1 MHLTLLAADRTRIAA
16 LRPLL
21 AGAEKAGAMGS
32 FGENLRRERDVR
44 GVSLREIAE
53 GTKISVRFL
62 QALEEDRLEVLPGGL
77 FPRAFVRQYALFL
90 GLDPERTVNDFVAA
104 HGEAPPE
111 RRMAPAPERRPSGV
125 ARPGLP
131 RRRGGPGRRPHAPA
145 RGRAERARPEPTP
158 STVAAAPAVLPTDRV
173 YPSPSLAPA
182 SAAAGDSLV
191 LTMTAQQDCWVEVRA
206 DGETV
211 INRVLAEGESQ
222 TLEARGEIVLSVGN
236 AGGLS
241 IRVNDRPALPL
252 GRSGEVRKN
261 IVITRQNLPSLVDE
275 DGAAAP
281 DGHSG

>member
-1 MHLTLLAADRTRIAA
+1 
-16 LRPLL
+16 
-21 AGAEKAGAMGS
+21 MGS
-32 FGENLRRERDVR
+32 FGEKLRRERELR
-44 GVSLREIAE
+44 GISLREIAD

-62 QALEEDRLEVLPGGL
+62 QALEDDRVEVLPGGL
-77 FPRAFVRQYALFL
+77 FPRAFVKQYALFL
-90 GLDPERTVNDFVAA
+90 GLDVERTVADFVAV

-111 RRMAPAPERRPSGV
+111 RRAAPPPARRIRVSLGQVFLAAV
-125 ARPGLP
+125 AVLAIALTF
-131 RRRGGPGRRPHAPA
+131 RRGGE
-145 RGRAERARPEPTP
+145 AERARPEPTP
-158 STVAAAPAVLPTDRV
+158 TPVAAAPAVLPTDRV
-173 YPSPSLAPA
+173 YPSPTVAPV

-211 INRVLAEGESQ
+211 VNRVLAEGESQ
-222 TLEARGEIVLSVGN
+222 TFEARGEIVLSVGN

-261 IVITRQNLPSLVDE
+261 IVITRQNLPSLVQQ
-275 DGAAAP
+275 DGATEP

>member
-1 MHLTLLAADRTRIAA
+1 
-16 LRPLL
+16 
-21 AGAEKAGAMGS
+21 MGS
-32 FGENLRRERDVR
+32 FGEKLRKERELR
-44 GVSLREIAE
+44 GISLREIAE

-62 QALEEDRLEVLPGGL
+62 QALEGDRVEVLPGGL
-77 FPRAFVRQYALFL
+77 FPRAFVKQYALFL
-90 GLDPERTVNDFVAA
+90 GLDVERTVADFVAV

-111 RRMAPAPERRPSGV
+111 RRAAPAPARRLPVSLGQVFLAAV
-125 ARPGLP
+125 AVLAIALTF
-131 RRRGGPGRRPHAPA
+131 RRGNE
-145 RGRAERARPEPTP
+145 AERAKAQPTP
-158 STVAAAPAVLPTDRV
+158 TPIAAAPAVLPTDRV
-173 YPSPSLAPA
+173 YPSPTVAPV

-211 INRVLAEGESQ
+211 VNRVLAEGESQ
-222 TLEARGEIVLSVGN
+222 TFEARGEIVLSVGN

-261 IVITRQNLPSLVDE
+261 IVITRQNLPSLVQP
-275 DGAAAP
+275 DGAPEP

>member
-1 MHLTLLAADRTRIAA
+1 
-16 LRPLL
+16 
-21 AGAEKAGAMGS
+21 MGS

-90 GLDPERTVNDFVAA
+90 GLDPEKLVTDFVAA
-104 HGEAPPE
+104 HGDT
-111 RRMAPAPERRPSGV
+111 PAPERRFVP
-125 ARPGLP
+125 PP
-131 RRRGGPGRRPHAPA
+131 ERRPPLSL
-145 RGRAERARPEPTP
+145 GRVFLAAVAVVAIGLTLRHGREERARVQPPPPTIP
-158 STVAAAPAVLPTDRV
+158 AAPAVLPTDRV
-173 YPSPSLAPA
+173 YPSPAEAPA
-182 SAAAGDSLV
+182 AASADTADGLV

-206 DGETV
+206 DGATV

-222 TLEARGEIVLSVGN
+222 RLEARGEIVLSVGN

-261 IVITRQNLPSLVDE
+261 IVITRQNLPSLVQQ

>member
-1 MHLTLLAADRTRIAA
+1 
-16 LRPLL
+16 LL

-62 QALEEDRLEVLPGGL
+62 QALEEDRIEVLPGGI

-90 GLDPERTVNDFVAA
+90 GLDPDKAVTDFVAA

-111 RRMAPAPERRPSGV
+111 RKVVPPPARRVRVSLGHAFLAVV
-125 ARPGLP
+125 AVLAVALTL
-131 RRRGGPGRRPHAPA
+131 RRGGE
-145 RGRAERARPEPTP
+145 AERARPEATPTA
-158 STVAAAPAVLPTDRV
+158 VAAAPAVLPTDRV

-182 SAAAGDSLV
+182 ETAAGDSLV

-261 IVITRQNLPSLVDE
+261 IVITRQNLPSLVEGDAE
-275 DGAAAP
+275 AAP

>member
-1 MHLTLLAADRTRIAA
+1 
-16 LRPLL
+16 
-21 AGAEKAGAMGS
+21 MGS

-62 QALEEDRLEVLPGGL
+62 QALEEDRLDVLPGGL

-90 GLDPERTVNDFVAA
+90 GLDPEKVVTEFVAA
-104 HGEAPPE
+104 HGQPTVPE
-111 RRMAPAPERRPSGV
+111 RKIAPAPERRARLSLGRVFLAVV
-125 ARPGLP
+125 AVLAVVLTF
-131 RRRGGPGRRPHAPA
+131 RRGREPEA
-145 RGRAERARPEPTP
+145 ARPEPTP
-158 STVAAAPAVLPTDRV
+158 TAVAAAPAVLPTDRV
-173 YPSPSLAPA
+173 YPSPELVP
-182 SAAAGDSLV
+182 AAAEAGDGLV

-206 DGETV
+206 DGTTV
-211 INRVLAEGESQ
+211 MNRVLAEGESQ
-222 TLEARGEIVLSVGN
+222 RLEARGEIVLSVGN

-261 IVITRQNLPSLVDE
+261 IVITRQNLPSLVE
-275 DGAAAP
+275 QDGAADP

>member
-1 MHLTLLAADRTRIAA
+1 
-16 LRPLL
+16 
-21 AGAEKAGAMGS
+21 MGS

-44 GVSLREIAE
+44 GISLREIAE

-62 QALEEDRLEVLPGGL
+62 QALEEDRIDVLPGGL

-90 GLDPERTVNDFVAA
+90 GLDPEKTVTDFVAA
-104 HGEAPPE
+104 HGEAIPE
-111 RRMAPAPERRPSGV
+111 RKIAPAPARRFRVSLGHVFLGAIAVLAV
-125 ARPGLP
+125 ALTL
-131 RRRGGPGRRPHAPA
+131 RRGGE
-145 RGRAERARPEPTP
+145 AERARPQPTP
-158 STVAAAPAVLPTDRV
+158 TAVAAAPAVLPTDRV

-182 SAAAGDSLV
+182 SATTGDGLV

-222 TLEARGEIVLSVGN
+222 TLEAHGEIVLSVGN

-261 IVITRQNLPSLVDE
+261 IVITRQNLPSLVE
-275 DGAAAP
+275 GDGGAEP
-281 DGHSG
+281 DGRSG

>member
-1 MHLTLLAADRTRIAA
+1 
-16 LRPLL
+16 
-21 AGAEKAGAMGS
+21 MGS
-32 FGENLRRERDVR
+32 FGDNLRRERDVR

-62 QALEEDRLEVLPGGL
+62 QALEEDRLDVLPGGL

-90 GLDPERTVNDFVAA
+90 GLDPEKAVTDFVAA
-104 HGEAPPE
+104 HGQQQ
-111 RRMAPAPERRPSGV
+111 PAPERKIIAVPERR
-125 ARPGLP
+125 ARLS
-131 RRRGGPGRRPHAPA
+131 PGRLFLAAVAVLAVVLTLRHAREP
-145 RGRAERARPEPTP
+145 ERARVQTTPTTIP
-158 STVAAAPAVLPTDRV
+158 AAPAVLPTDRV
-173 YPSPSLAPA
+173 YPSPELAT
-182 SAAAGDSLV
+182 AAAGADAGGGLV

-206 DGETV
+206 DGATV

-222 TLEARGEIVLSVGN
+222 RLEARGEIVLSVGN

-252 GRSGEVRKN
+252 GRAGEVRKN
-261 IVITRQNLPSLVDE
+261 IVITRQNLPSLVQQ

>member
-1 MHLTLLAADRTRIAA
+1 
-16 LRPLL
+16 
-21 AGAEKAGAMGS
+21 MGS

-62 QALEEDRLEVLPGGL
+62 QALEEDRLDVLPGGL

-90 GLDPERTVNDFVAA
+90 GLDPDKTVGDFVSA
-104 HGEAPPE
+104 HGEA
-111 RRMAPAPERRPSGV
+111 RPERRPAPPPARRPRLSLGHVFLAAV
-125 ARPGLP
+125 AVLAVVLTL
-131 RRRGGPGRRPHAPA
+131 RRGGEERP
-145 RGRAERARPEPTP
+145 RPEPTP
-158 STVAAAPAVLPTDRV
+158 AAATAAPAVLPTDRV
-173 YPSPSLAPA
+173 YPSPAVAAAPA
-182 SAAAGDSLV
+182 TAGDSLV

-206 DGETV
+206 DGATV
-211 INRVLAEGESQ
+211 VNRVLAEGESQ

-261 IVITRQNLPSLVDE
+261 IVITRQNLPSLVEE
-275 DGAAAP
+275 DGASEP
-281 DGHSG
+281 KGQSG